1 MKPLPPEPLP
11 TMIDR
16 RRFLKMSA
24 ALGASAA
31 LSGLGDCCW
40 AEESDQV
47 RFGITAD
54 PHVRSPGSQEDNLR
68 DFVDAMTE
76 WKADFIIDLGDFAV
90 QIGEGPTTKDLHDGQ
105 LANLKRTWGVF
116 SSGPSPAYLVMG
128 NHDAGWI
135 KGGDEI
141 VAPEDLYAEGSAG
154 EDITKAEWL
163 ATTGLPHR
171 YYTFD
176 VKGVHFIVLDA
187 NNNPAVMQDVPR
199 GRDGV
204 TGGYCIDRKQLA
216 WLAGDLA
223 THRDK
228 TKVVFCHQELHH
240 TPPEG
245 SAQGGDVP
253 FPPVGK
259 EHSYV
264 DNGWQVRDLLAADGK
279 VLACFFGHKHRNR
292 WAVYGGVHY
301 ITLAATH
308 WNGSYAKV
316 TLSDKLTI
324 EGAHEQ
330 RNYALPIP
338 AGLRAR

>member
-1 MKPLPPEPLP
+1 MKSLPPEPHP

-40 AEESDQV
+40 AQETDQV

-105 LANLKRTWGVF
+105 LANLRRTWGVF

-135 KGGDEI
+135 KGGDES

-154 EDITKAEWL
+154 EDIT
-163 ATTGLPHR
+163 
-171 YYTFD
+171 
-176 VKGVHFIVLDA
+176 
-187 NNNPAVMQDVPR
+187 N
-199 GRDGV
+199 
-204 TGGYCIDRKQLA
+204 
-216 WLAGDLA
+216 
-223 THRDK
+223 
-228 TKVVFCHQELHH
+228 
-240 TPPEG
+240 
-245 SAQGGDVP
+245 GGD
-253 FPPVGK
+253 G
-259 EHSYV
+259 
-264 DNGWQVRDLLAADGK
+264 GQVVILHFSGAGRAG
-279 VLACFFGHKHRNR
+279 
-292 WAVYGGVHY
+292 
-301 ITLAATH
+301 
-308 WNGSYAKV
+308 
-316 TLSDKLTI
+316 I
-324 EGAHEQ
+324 ESA
-330 RNYALPIP
+330 
-338 AGLRAR
+338 